1 MAVVTLASTAGFCF
15 GVKRAVNLAL
25 KLGQA
30 RSDVIY
36 SYGELIHNPAEVERL
51 KRNNIVPVGSIDE
64 IKGDKVIIRT
74 HGVGRETVESF
85 KRKGLEVIDLTCPFV
100 KKIHGIVE
108 ECGRLGYFTIIVG
121 DENHPEVRGIKG
133 WTSGGCY
140 VLNPLDTE
148 LPEGLKT
155 GDKICAVAQTTIG
168 EALWSKAE
176 SFLKSA
182 FPEDKYELK
191 LFNTVCGATNE
202 RQLAARELAEKSDI
216 MLVIGGHHSSNTEKL
231 YKLCKEVC
239 EETYLIENSD
249 EIPCGILKR
258 AGTDNIKVGITA
270 GASTPDLIIKEVIL
284 TMENNENLNNQ
295 EEQSFAE
302 MFEQSQQAQ
311 VTLTTGETKTGKVVK
326 VTPTEVVV
334 DLDFKFEGI
343 IKLEDLTD
351 DPEAVPSDICKV
363 GDEIEVFIIRVNDQ
377 EGVVSLS
384 KKKLEQAKNWAAIVE
399 AFESQEVLTGKVVDV
414 LNGGIIVYVKGNKVF
429 VPASQA
435 AERYVA
441 DLSTLKGTEVSLR
454 IIDVNERRHR
464 VVGSVKKVAKEVSK
478 KIRDEFFA
486 NVKEGDKIE
495 GTVKSVTEFG
505 AFVDVGGVDGLVHV
519 SELTWK
525 KGVSPKDIVKAGDKI
540 EVFIKSIDAEKGKIS
555 LGHKNPEDDP
565 WLKFTAKYNVGDI
578 ADGTVV
584 RLVPFGAFVDIDGV
598 DGLIHVSEISWK
610 PLKHPSEVLKEGQVV
625 EVTIKDIDAENKKV
639 SLGYKKIED
648 NPWEIFKS
656 KYSVGDVVKCKVV
669 RIVSFGAFAEIIDG
683 VDGLIHISQ
692 IVPDRRIETVN
703 EVLKVGDEVEAKITD
718 IKLDSGK
725 VSLSIKALSQPA
737 EAPVEEVPE
746 EEEEVYAVPE
756 EEPGKTAMEEA
767 FEAAEGTDEAP
778 AEEAPAE
785 EAPAEEAPVEEAP
798 AEEAPVEEAPAEE
811 APAEEAPAE
820 EAPVEEAPAE
830 EAPAEEKPEE

>member
-1 MAVVTLASTAGFCF
+1 MAIITLASTAGFCF

-30 RSDVIY
+30 STNVIN
-36 SYGELIHNPAEVERL
+36 SYGELIHNPREVERL
-51 KRNNIVPVGSIDE
+51 KENNIVPVGSPEE
-64 IKGDKVIIRT
+64 ITGDKVIIRT
-74 HGVGRETVESF
+74 HGVGRETIEGF
-85 KRKGLEVIDLTCPFV
+85 KNRGLEVIDLTCPFV

-108 ECGRLGYFTIIVG
+108 KYSNLGYFTIIVG
-121 DENHPEVRGIKG
+121 DENHPEVQGIKG
-133 WTSGGCY
+133 WTNGNCY
-140 VLNPLDTE
+140 VLNPLDGE
-148 LPEGLKT
+148 IPAGLKT
-155 GDKICAVAQTTIG
+155 DEKICVVAQTTIG
-168 EALWSKAE
+168 ELLWNKAE
-176 SFLKSA
+176 SFLKSV
-182 FPEDKYELK
+182 FPADKYELAF
-191 LFNTVCGATNE
+191 FNTVCGATNE
-202 RQLAARELAEKSDI
+202 RQLAARELAGKSDI
-216 MLVIGGHHSSNTEKL
+216 MFVIGGHHSSNTEKL
-231 YKLCKEVC
+231 FKLCKEVC
-239 EETYLIENSD
+239 PETYLIESAD
-249 EIPCGILKR
+249 EIPSDIRKLIDIKK
-258 AGTDNIKVGITA
+258 DIKVGITA

-284 TMENNENLNNQ
+284 TMENKENLNNQ

-399 AFESQEVLTGKVVDV
+399 AFENQEVLTGKVVDV
-414 LNGGIIVYVKGNKVF
+414 LNGGIIVFVKGNRVF

-441 DLSTLKGTEVSLR
+441 DLSTLKGQEVSFR

-464 VVGSVKKVAKEVSK
+464 VVGSVKKVAKEISK

-486 NVKEGDKIE
+486 NVKVGDKIE
-495 GTVKSVTEFG
+495 GTVKSVTDFG
-505 AFVDVGGVDGLVHV
+505 AFVDIGGVDGLVHI

-525 KGVSPKDIVKAGDKI
+525 KGVSPKDIVKVGDKI
-540 EVFIKSIDAEKGKIS
+540 EVYVKAIDAEKGKVS

-565 WLKFTAKYNVGDI
+565 WLKFTAKYTVGDI

-598 DGLIHVSEISWK
+598 DGLIHISEISWK
-610 PLKHPSEVLKEGQVV
+610 PIKHPSEVLKEGQVV
-625 EVTIKDIDAENKKV
+625 EVTIKDIDLENKKV

-656 KYSVGDVVKCKVV
+656 KYNVGDVIKCKIV
-669 RIVSFGAFAEIIDG
+669 RIVSFGAFAEILDG

-703 EVLKVGDEVEAKITD
+703 EALNVGDEVEAKITD
-718 IKLDSGK
+718 IKLDTGK

-746 EEEEVYAVPE
+746 EKEEVYEVPG

-767 FEAAEGTDEAP
+767 FEIAGD

-785 EAPAEEAPVEEAP
+785 EASTEETPVEEVAAEKVPTEEASVEEAPVEEKT
-798 AEEAPVEEAPAEE
+798 EE
-811 APAEEAPAE
+811 
-820 EAPVEEAPAE
+820 
-830 EAPAEEKPEE
+830 